1 MTWRALVSLVLS
13 STLFLSHAAA
23 EEVPVYDLNHCV
35 QTSLAANPSL
45 PIAQKDVDIADAR
58 RLASGAALLS
68 ALTVKASE
76 TTGRA
81 TDSTSG
87 VTDSPFHERSYGV
100 QATQPLFAGGRL
112 WASRQQAV
120 LGSELS
126 RLQLEKQRLD
136 VLQAA
141 TEAYWRTV
149 AAERSLTALREAH
162 DKIQEDLE
170 KAVRHELSKFRSA
183 RIELLSTRV
192 QNRECE
198 AAIAEQEDALA
209 RSREALLDAMG
220 ERRIVDFRVASEIP
234 ADHVEVSEAEVIRL
248 VRDHR
253 PEFRISEKLMES
265 ARMARRISRAETA
278 PHVDLNGFYGRSG
291 AAYDNDPANPFHYQP
306 SWNAGVTVS
315 WAFLGSTAKVT
326 GYREKASP
334 ELGQSSR
341 TQTDSRTASLGLGDA
356 LSTRINSMQ
365 GRRDYMEEEWKFE
378 KDRRN
383 LEEEARSALRRM
395 RAAWSRAAAAQSR
408 VEESDQQFKETLD
421 LVKEDRAHLGDLAAA
436 RLRSAQSRASEAEA
450 LAQHR
455 IALAALNRAVGVAD
469 YFGK

>member
-1 MTWRALVSLVLS
+1 MTWRDFVSLFLCS
-13 STLFLSHAAA
+13 ALFLSRAAA
-23 EEVPVYDLNHCV
+23 EEIPVFDLDHCV
-35 QTSLAANPSL
+35 RTALATNPSL
-45 PIAQKDVDIADAR
+45 PISQKDVDIADAR
-58 RLASGAALLS
+58 RRASGAALLS
-68 ALTVKASE
+68 ALTLKASE
-76 TTGRA
+76 TRGRA
-81 TDSTSG
+81 ADPSDLSNT
-87 VTDSPFHERSYGV
+87 PFLERSYGV

-112 WASRQQAV
+112 WASRRQAV
-120 LGSELS
+120 LGSEIA

-136 VLQAA
+136 VLQAT
-141 TEAYWRTV
+141 TEAYWRMV
-149 AAERSLTALREAH
+149 AAGRALAALREAH
-162 DKIQEDLE
+162 GKIQEDLE
-170 KAVRHELSKFRSA
+170 KSVRHELSKFRSA

-198 AAIAEQEDALA
+198 ASIAEQEEALA
-209 RSREALLDAMG
+209 RSREALMDAMG
-220 ERRIVDFRVASEIP
+220 ERRAVEFRTASEIP

-265 ARMARRISRAETA
+265 ARMARRISRAGLD
-278 PHVDLNGFYGRSG
+278 PRVDLNGFYGRSG
-291 AAYDNDPANPFHYQP
+291 AAYDTDPFHYQP
-306 SWNAGVTVS
+306 SWNAGVSMS
-315 WAFLGSTAKVT
+315 WAILGSTAKVT
-326 GYREKASP
+326 GFREKASP

-356 LSTRINSMQ
+356 LSARVESMQ

-378 KDRRN
+378 KDRRD
-383 LEEEARSALRRM
+383 LEEEARSALRRL

-421 LVKEDRAHLGDLAAA
+421 LLKEDRAHLGDLAAA
-436 RLRSAQSRASEAEA
+436 RLRSAQTRAAEAEA